1 MSNKLLKTQSK
12 SEEILFLELSKLI
25 EKSQTQVV
33 SAVNYSLTMLFWHVG
48 KRINEHILKNKR
60 ADYGANIVV
69 TLSRQL
75 VAKYGKNFE
84 EENLRRMMQF
94 SQLFSDKDIVVT
106 LSRQ

>member
-1 MSNKLLKTQSK
+1 MSKKLPKTQSK
-12 SEEILFLELSKLI
+12 PEEVLFVELSKLI
-25 EKSQTQVV
+25 EKSQTQLV

-48 KRINEHILKNKR
+48 KRISEHTLRSKR

-84 EENLRRMMQF
+84 EKNLRRMMQF
-94 SQLFSDKDIVVT
+94 SELFAVGNK
-106 LSRQ
+106 